1 MRRRRP
7 INRLQLGPIVGHTD
21 DQSTR
26 IWIRVYDDP
35 SLYTLRIQ
43 GYGIFTFASTE
54 KGVIEFGTA
63 IALVEGL
70 RHDWRYRY
78 QVLRYGRVVP
88 GSGGSFRTMPQP
100 GSIAEMTFVAV
111 SGNHQKDEG
120 AWSQLDEFIK
130 KAQPRFFL
138 MLGDQVYVDQEG
150 SEWGSAWEHHLDS
163 QPDERRKFLA
173 DKYQENWSRQE
184 VRRVM
189 ANIPTYMIWDDHEI
203 RDGWGSL
210 APDSPTLAAR
220 YERGAPIYERYNA
233 YYEDAR
239 DVYWHFQMCH
249 NPPAYGFLQEPPPSG
264 VRRAMPFF
272 FRCGRTG
279 VLVLDSRGDR
289 DLWREDGPPILG
301 SEQWQFIEQF
311 SEELASDIDALVIAT
326 PVPIASMSPNGQTQS
341 LIGYRT
347 DDVELFKK
355 GDDKGLQAMQKTKGA
370 WYDYFSAAYASSIRF
385 HYGVSLNRGSFH
397 LCDIDDARDQW
408 SNHFSRPEQEKL
420 IRMAG
425 SARLTNRIP
434 SAPRGLIF
442 VGGDLHAGAL
452 FNIKVSK
459 PEFTVPC
466 FVASGISQKT
476 QADEPVIYTVVDE
489 NFEVSSGIYATM
501 HELVD
506 DYNFGVVQ
514 IIPTGATPVI
524 IPTIAHSGNAFAW
537 GININL
543 PI

>member
-1 MRRRRP
+1 
-7 INRLQLGPIVGHTD
+7 
-21 DQSTR
+21 
-26 IWIRVYDDP
+26 
-35 SLYTLRIQ
+35 
-43 GYGIFTFASTE
+43 
-54 KGVIEFGTA
+54 
-63 IALVEGL
+63 
-70 RHDWRYRY
+70 
-78 QVLRYGRVVP
+78 
-88 GSGGSFRTMPQP
+88 
-100 GSIAEMTFVAV
+100 
-111 SGNHQKDEG
+111 
-120 AWSQLDEFIK
+120 
-130 KAQPRFFL
+130 
-138 MLGDQVYVDQEG
+138 
-150 SEWGSAWEHHLDS
+150 
-163 QPDERRKFLA
+163 
-173 DKYQENWSRQE
+173 
-184 VRRVM
+184 
-189 ANIPTYMIWDDHEI
+189 
-203 RDGWGSL
+203 
-210 APDSPTLAAR
+210 
-220 YERGAPIYERYNA
+220 
-233 YYEDAR
+233 
-239 DVYWHFQMCH
+239 
-249 NPPAYGFLQEPPPSG
+249 
-264 VRRAMPFF
+264 MPFF

-301 SEQWQFIEQF
+301 SKQWQFIEQF
-311 SEELASDIDALVIAT
+311 FEELTSDIDALVIAT
-326 PVPIASMSPNGQTQS
+326 PVPIASMSPNGLTQK
-341 LIGYRT
+341 LFGHRT
-347 DDVELFKK
+347 DDIFLFTM
-355 GDDKGLQAMQKTKGA
+355 GTAKGLEKMQGNFFLK
-370 WYDYFSAAYASSIRF
+370 
-385 HYGVSLNRGSFH
+385 H
-397 LCDIDDARDQW
+397 LDEARDQW

-476 QADEPVIYTVVDE
+476 KAEEPVIYTVVDE
-489 NFEVSSGIYATM
+489 NFEVSSGIHATM